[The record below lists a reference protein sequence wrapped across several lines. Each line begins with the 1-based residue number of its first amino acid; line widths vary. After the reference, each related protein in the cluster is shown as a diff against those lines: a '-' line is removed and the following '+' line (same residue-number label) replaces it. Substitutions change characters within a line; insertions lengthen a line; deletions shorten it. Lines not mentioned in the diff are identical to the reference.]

1 MKKYFIVILFSF
13 SVINFAVAQEYKV
26 DKTISKMT
34 LNLSSVT
41 VEGYNGNQIIFRST
55 KEESEM
61 DPRAKG
67 LRVINGS
74 GYTDNT
80 GLGISVRDN
89 GSTLEVNQVAY
100 SDLSI
105 KIMVPKNVILSLV
118 CRSMVNAGTIRFL
131 NLENEI
137 EISTD
142 YNKIELENV
151 TGPATVGALYGSVD
165 GDFQW
170 THQRTHLGI
179 ASIYS
184 TVDVA
189 IPVDTKAN
197 VKLSSSHGELL
208 AASEL
213 KIEIE
218 KNSEKT
224 IWSRYGSTVNGKL
237 NGGGQNLNRSQN
249 TVKFIS
255 VRNQIRPPD
264 HSTFIYLNLLI

>member
-1 MKKYFIVILFSF
+1 MKKYFIVSLLSL
-13 SVINFAVAQEYKV
+13 SAINIAVAQEYKV

-80 GLGISVRDN
+80 GLGISVKDN

-100 SDLSI
+100 TDLAI

-118 CRSMVNAGTIRFL
+118 CRSMVNAGTIRFV

-142 YNKIELENV
+142 YNKIELENI
-151 TGPATVGALYGSVD
+151 TGPATVRALYGSVD
-165 GDFQW
+165 ATFNG
-170 THQRTHLGI
+170 HIKGPISI

-218 KNSEKT
+218 KNSEDDMV
-224 IWSRYGSTVNGKL
+224 RYGSTVNGKL
-237 NGGGQNLNRSQN
+237 NGGGAEFKLVSEYGK
-249 TVKFIS
+249 V
-255 VRNQIRPPD
+255 
-264 HSTFIYLNLLI
+264 YLRKTK

>member
-1 MKKYFIVILFSF
+1 MKKYFIVILLSL
-13 SVINFAVAQEYKV
+13 SAINFAMAQEYKV
-26 DKTISKMT
+26 DKTIGKMT

-80 GLGISVRDN
+80 GLGISVREN

-100 SDLSI
+100 TDLAI
-105 KIMVPKNVILSLV
+105 KIMVPKNVIISLV
-118 CRSMVNAGTIRFL
+118 CRSMVNAGTIRFV

-142 YNKIELENV
+142 YNKIELDNI
-151 TGPATVGALYGSVD
+151 TGPVTVRALYGSVD
-165 GDFQW
+165 ATFSDHIRGPIS
-170 THQRTHLGI
+170 I

-218 KNSEKT
+218 KNSEDDM
-224 IWSRYGSTVNGKL
+224 IRYGSTVNGKL
-237 NGGGQNLNRSQN
+237 NGGGAEFKLVSEYGK
-249 TVKFIS
+249 V
-255 VRNQIRPPD
+255 
-264 HSTFIYLNLLI
+264 YLRKTK

>member
-1 MKKYFIVILFSF
+1 MKKYLIIPLLSL
-13 SVINFAVAQEYKV
+13 SAINYAGAQEYKV
-26 DKTISKMT
+26 DKTIGKMI

-41 VEGYNGNQIIFRST
+41 VEGYNGNQIIFSSS
-55 KEESEM
+55 KKESEM

-67 LRVINGS
+67 LRTINGS

-80 GLGISVRDN
+80 GLGISVEEK

-100 SDLSI
+100 SDLAI

-118 CRSMVNAGTIRFL
+118 CHTMANAGAVRFI

-142 YNKIELENV
+142 YNKVELENV
-151 TGPATVGALYGSVD
+151 TGPVTVRALYGSVD
-165 GDFQW
+165 ASFNEHIKGPIS
-170 THQRTHLGI
+170 I

-197 VKLSSSHGELL
+197 VKLSSSHGEIL

-218 KNSEKT
+218 KNSEDDM
-224 IWSRYGSTVNGKL
+224 IRYGSSVNGKL
-237 NGGGQNLNRSQN
+237 NGGGAEFKLVSEYG
-249 TVKFIS
+249 K
-255 VRNQIRPPD
+255 
-264 HSTFIYLNLLI
+264 IYLRKTK

>member
-1 MKKYFIVILFSF
+1 MKKYFIVPLLSL
-13 SVINFAVAQEYKV
+13 SAINIAVAQEYKV

-80 GLGISVRDN
+80 GLGISVKDN

-100 SDLSI
+100 TDLAI

-142 YNKIELENV
+142 YNKIELENI
-151 TGPATVGALYGSVD
+151 TGPATVRALYGSVD
-165 GDFQW
+165 ATFSDHIKGPIS
-170 THQRTHLGI
+170 I

-218 KNSEKT
+218 KNSEDDMV
-224 IWSRYGSTVNGKL
+224 RYGSTVNGKL
-237 NGGGQNLNRSQN
+237 NGGGAEFKLVSEYGK
-249 TVKFIS
+249 V
-255 VRNQIRPPD
+255 
-264 HSTFIYLNLLI
+264 YLRKTK